1 LRNSEG
7 ESGSVL
13 LLIFAYAGVEI
24 ALQPSGEV
32 LTPSR
37 TVPRAIF
44 LALAITFI
52 ARRELSGL
60 ADGAATAGAQ
70 SADEEVLYSS
80 GLAGTELP
88 LSGASARATVSA
100 YLAGRAADHPFL
112 SLDSLASDGHTVT
125 VAISDTVRLPLLGPL
140 AGALPSGGVIRIS
153 ASASARSLVR

>member
-1 LRNSEG
+1 MRLVEAASRRWRRLRNSEG

-13 LLIFAYAGVEI
+13 LLIFAYFLI
-24 ALQPSGEV
+24 AATLV
-32 LTPSR
+32 I
-37 TVPRAIF
+37 VAID
-44 LALAITFI
+44 AADVFI